1 MATKHPRLNVT
12 LSPDQMGLI
21 ATIADKQDTSLSAIA
36 KELIEEALELR
47 EDIYYSKLAAERDTP
62 DAVWVDDKDV
72 WK

>member
-1 MATKHPRLNVT
+1 MTTKHPRLNVT
-12 LSPDQMGLI
+12 LSPDVSGLL
-21 ATIADKQDTSLSAIA
+21 ALLAKQEDKSLSTVA

-62 DAVWVDDKDV
+62 DAVWIDDKDV